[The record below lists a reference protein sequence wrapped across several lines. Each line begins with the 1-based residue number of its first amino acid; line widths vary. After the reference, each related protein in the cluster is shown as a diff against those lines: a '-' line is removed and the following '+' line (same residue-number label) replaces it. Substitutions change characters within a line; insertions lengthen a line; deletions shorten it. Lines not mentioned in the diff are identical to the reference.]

1 MNYSEIGQ
9 VVISKSGRDKGNFF
23 VIVDVIDEYVYLVD
37 GDLRRIENPKK
48 KKLKHIQP
56 TNIIINQLQKDF
68 VSGVKVSN
76 ADVRK
81 ALDLYCEKKSNSEE
95 LI

>member
-9 VVISKSGRDKGNFF
+9 VVISKSGRDKGKFF
-23 VIVDVIDEYVYLVD
+23 VIIDIIGEYIYLVD
-37 GDLRRIENPKK
+37 GNLRRVENPKK

-56 TNIIINQLQKDF
+56 TNIIINQLQKDI
-68 VSGVKVSN
+68 VSGVKISN

-81 ALDLYCEKKSNSEE
+81 ALDLYCEKKVILNS
-95 LI
+95 

>member
-9 VVISKSGRDKGNFF
+9 VVISKSGRDKGKFF
-23 VIVDVIDEYVYLVD
+23 VIIDIIGEYIYLVD
-37 GDLRRIENPKK
+37 GNLRRVENPKK

-56 TNIIINQLQKDF
+56 TNIIINQLQKDI
-68 VSGVKVSN
+68 VSGVKISN

-81 ALDLYCEKKSNSEE
+81 VLDLYCEKKVILNS
-95 LI
+95 